1 MARRPQNAWAVPFGC
16 PDWLFLPLT
25 PLGLPGL
32 VLPAASAAAYFAVI
46 QINFAFARSASPSG
60 GEAAAPHSA
69 SPGGG
74 GSPPLQRLGGAGCGA
89 TV

>member
-60 GEAAAPHSA
+60 GEAAAPYSA
-69 SPGGG
+69 PPGGEVARPFSG
-74 GSPPLQRLGGAGCGA
+74 WEGQAAGQ